1 MSVAEPLPDTLV
13 TILFT
18 SSKANNSVGVAL
30 VLYATGLSKFTSMLI
45 TAPSPYVPLPTLKVA
60 LSTRDVLPSTDMS
73 LWLESE
79 PAAPG
84 GGSSQS

>member
-1 MSVAEPLPDTLV
+1 M
-13 TILFT
+13 
-18 SSKANNSVGVAL
+18 GGAL

-45 TAPSPYVPLPTLKVA
+45 SSPAVYVPSPTLKVA
-60 LSTRDVLPSTDMS
+60 FCTRDVLPSTDMS

-84 GGSSQS
+84 DGSSQL